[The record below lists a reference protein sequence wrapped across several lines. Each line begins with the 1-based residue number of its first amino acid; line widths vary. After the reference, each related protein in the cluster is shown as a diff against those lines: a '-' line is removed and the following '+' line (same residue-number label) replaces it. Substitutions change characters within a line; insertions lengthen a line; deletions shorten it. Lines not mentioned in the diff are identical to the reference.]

1 MSSTKP
7 RAAYS
12 RASPLRRRRSRS
24 PARLSIEAAP
34 PPLVCFP
41 GGGTL
46 FWWQMGAATKLLELY
61 DCSDIVM
68 PGYSAGALAAVL
80 SRCAVDPEL
89 AHRCAFKLADD
100 AGVFSNPLGLACTW
114 GRLVYAWLDELLP
127 ENAHQVCSGVAA
139 VVLTRLTPW
148 PRVATAQHFDSRD
161 DLIAS
166 LMASTHIP
174 FFMDGRFSRSLA
186 DGRCAASSTKGA
198 AAISAVDGGFL
209 EFFGV
214 ATAEQLL
221 THGARVGLRR
231 EQPPPP
237 AILLDALRDA
247 SFTAAM
253 RAHGWSMLNPV
264 GTEHFME
271 YGAAYVEEQA
281 ALGTSGCLA
290 PLDARL
296 RASRA
301 TLSESSKRTRQRLDR
316 MRPAST
322 SMALQLAHGALLL
335 AGIAMIGIELFGLAS
350 FSPSLLRS
358 VS

>member
-1 MSSTKP
+1 M
-7 RAAYS
+7 
-12 RASPLRRRRSRS
+12 
-24 PARLSIEAAP
+24 AP

-148 PRVATAQHFDSRD
+148 PRVATAQHFDC
-161 DLIAS
+161 AMTS
-166 LMASTHIP
+166 LLPHGIDP
-174 FFMDGRFSRSLA
+174 HPVLHGRPLSRSLA
-186 DGRCAASSTKGA
+186 DAAMRELDEGRGP
-198 AAISAVDGGFL
+198 ISAVDGGFL

-301 TLSESSKRTRQRLDR
+301 TLSESSKRTRQRLIDDAGVDVDA
-316 MRPAST
+316 PA
-322 SMALQLAHGALLL
+322 AAA
-335 AGIAMIGIELFGLAS
+335 
-350 FSPSLLRS
+350 RS
-358 VS
+358 SWQGSQ